1 MSTLHASLIRIREL
15 APELNKVSDEATRI
29 VQGLEDLLAKELFI
43 GTRAC
48 VAFVTK
54 LLSPKKRSSKE
65 LCYCRIDNKFRIA
78 VVETLAIDFVDES
91 GQPQHASEERDLKP
105 WAESPRDVKLESFPY
120 LPQLLEEIVK
130 RSESVADSV
139 RKTQDT
145 IEQNFPGTITTNIRK
160 PFPPAELNDTP
171 RSRPDVSSLISRSQ
185 RGRK

>member
-15 APELNKVSDEATRI
+15 APELNKVADEATKI
-29 VQGLEDLLAKELFI
+29 VQGVEDLLAKELFI
-43 GTRAC
+43 GTKAC

-54 LLSPKKRSSKE
+54 LLSPKKRSLKE

-78 VVETLAIDFVDES
+78 VVETLAVDFLDES
-91 GQPQHASEERDLKP
+91 GQPQHASEEKELKP

-120 LPQLLEEIVK
+120 LPKLLEEIVK
-130 RSESVADSV
+130 RSESVADNV

-145 IEQNFPGTITTNIRK
+145 IEQNFPGTISTNVRK
-160 PFPPAELNDTP
+160 PLTSTSFNDAA
-171 RSRPDVSSLISRSQ
+171 RSQPEMGAMISRAQ